1 MNEEL
6 YKSYQEYVLQLV
18 NNLPKFVAKLKEQNE
33 ESFTKDFED
42 LIEGVSWISQYL
54 IASHNSKQ
62 VDALNDI
69 LKKINIALS
78 DKNYYLLGDIVEYEL
93 LLFLKEELNKN

>member
-6 YKSYQEYVLQLV
+6 YESYQEYVLQLV
-18 NNLPKFVAKLKEQNE
+18 NNLPEFVVRLKEQNE

-54 IASHNSKQ
+54 IVSHNSKQ
-62 VDALNDI
+62 VDVLNEI

-78 DKNYYLLGDIVEYEL
+78 EKNYYLLGDIVEYEL